1 MERRDRPARGR
12 PTSTRRSWSSRQ
24 AEATGRASASAST
37 LPARPL
43 ENWGEKEWINFGVE
57 SQNWTLSQFLHG
69 EQGALICTAKIVE
82 SVPWIDAKYYAATQV
97 MDEARHVEVFA
108 KYLDEKLSGHYPINA
123 HLRMLLDD
131 IIADSRWDM
140 TYLGMQIMV
149 EGLALAAFGFMHS
162 MTTDPL
168 LKQLLR
174 YVMADEA
181 RHVAFGVLS
190 LQEYYEGLTTAELR
204 ERQEFA
210 FEAAVRMRDRFLQQE
225 VWDRMGVDPKA
236 IVPVVQ
242 QAPERGEFQA
252 LLFSKIVPNCKKLGL
267 LDAADG
273 WLRTKFTELG
283 VIEFESWVDT
293 TEEYDAMAS
302 VPPTEREPDLT
313 SGERRRPGDRSR
325 RRRRSSVLLVACG
338 SVTPP
343 PDPRPPARGLRTSPR
358 FGSVVTA
365 MVTPFG
371 ADGALDL
378 DAAATVARHLADTG
392 SDGLVV
398 AGTTGEGPVLTDA
411 ERIDLFRAVVEAV
424 DVPVIAVDR
433 HQRHRPLGPDDR
445 GGRGGRRRR
454 RPGGDPVLQPAL
466 RRPGSPPTS
475 GPWPRPPTCR
485 CCSTTSRCGR
495 AAGSAAT

>member
-1 MERRDRPARGR
+1 MEK
-12 PTSTRRSWSSRQ
+12 
-24 AEATGRASASAST
+24 
-37 LPARPL
+37 
-43 ENWGEKEWINFGVE
+43 WGDKEWVAFGVE

-149 EGLALAAFGFMHS
+149 EGLALAAFGFMHQ
-162 MTTDPL
+162 MTGDPL

-190 LQEYYEGLTTAELR
+190 LQEYYEGLNAAELR

-242 QAPERGEFQA
+242 QAPERGR
-252 LLFSKIVPNCKKLGL
+252 VPG
-267 LDAADG
+267 AAVLQD
-273 WLRTKFTELG
+273 
-283 VIEFESWVDT
+283 
-293 TEEYDAMAS
+293 
-302 VPPTEREPDLT
+302 
-313 SGERRRPGDRSR
+313 RPQLQEARPAR
-325 RRRRSSVLLVACG
+325 RRRRVAADQVHRARASSSSSRG
-338 SVTPP
+338 WTPP
-343 PDPRPPARGLRTSPR
+343 RSTTPWPRCRPRT
-358 FGSVVTA
+358 
-365 MVTPFG
+365 
-371 ADGALDL
+371 
-378 DAAATVARHLADTG
+378 
-392 SDGLVV
+392 
-398 AGTTGEGPVLTDA
+398 
-411 ERIDLFRAVVEAV
+411 
-424 DVPVIAVDR
+424 
-433 HQRHRPLGPDDR
+433 
-445 GGRGGRRRR
+445 
-454 RPGGDPVLQPAL
+454 
-466 RRPGSPPTS
+466 GSPPEAA
-475 GPWPRPPTCR
+475 GRAPRPR
-485 CCSTTSRCGR
+485 AIGR
-495 AAGSAAT
+495 PACLSARRGDW